1 MHQVG
6 NCKQVEF
13 DWPSVH
19 NRCIIVI
26 PKTSGKFSAGI
37 DHFLTNQTFYSKK
50 KIDEITQG

>member
-37 DHFLTNQTFYSKK
+37 DHFLTNQTVYSQK